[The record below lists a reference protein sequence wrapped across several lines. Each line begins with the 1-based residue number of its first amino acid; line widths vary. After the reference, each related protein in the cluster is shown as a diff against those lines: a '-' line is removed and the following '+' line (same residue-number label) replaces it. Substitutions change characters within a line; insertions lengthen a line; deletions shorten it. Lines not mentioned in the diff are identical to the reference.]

1 MKIEIMYPELC
12 CLYGDKGNTKFL
24 QQCLPEAEFV
34 YTQLNEKP
42 HFLTE
47 EVDLCCMYS
56 MSEQSQELILNRLMP
71 HKNDIIQAMT
81 SGRTLFL
88 LTGNALELLGD
99 YIQRED
105 GSMVTALGLF
115 IHSYTVR
122 QAPNRFNTLIQAE
135 FEGMQ
140 LLGYTSRFA
149 HTYGI
154 SENLALAKVSIGT
167 GCAPGS
173 KLEGIRF
180 GRVIATYLLGPLLVA
195 NPDFSKWLLKQ
206 LGVEAPVL
214 PFEEDLYKAYEV
226 KKQEFTRPDLE
237 LD

>member
-24 QQCLPEAEFV
+24 QQCLPDAEFV
-34 YTQLNEKP
+34 YTGLNEKP

-47 EVDLCCMYS
+47 DIDLCCMYS
-56 MSEQSQELILNRLMP
+56 MSEQSQELILSRLLP
-71 HKNDIIQAMT
+71 YREELAARFECGK
-81 SGRTLFL
+81 TLFL
-88 LTGNALELLGD
+88 LTGNALELLGK

-105 GSMVTALGLF
+105 GSKADALGIF
-115 IHSYTVR
+115 DTYTVR
-122 QAPNRFNTLIQAE
+122 QAPKRFNTLIQAE

-149 HTYGI
+149 HTYGVT
-154 SENLALAKVSIGT
+154 EDLAMAKVSIGT
-167 GCAPGS
+167 GCEPEG
-173 KLEGIRF
+173 KLEGIRS
-180 GRVIATYLLGPLLVA
+180 GRIIATYSLGPLLVA
-195 NPDFSKWLLKQ
+195 NPDFSKWLLAQ
-206 LGVEAPVL
+206 LGVSEPRL
-214 PFEEDLYKAYEV
+214 PFEADLYKAYEV

>member
-47 EVDLCCMYS
+47 EIDLCCMYS

-88 LTGNALELLGD
+88 LTGNALELLGK

-105 GSMVTALGLF
+105 GSKVEALG
-115 IHSYTVR
+115 ICDTYTVR

-135 FEGMQ
+135 FESMQ

-149 HTYGI
+149 HTHGVT
-154 SENLALAKVSIGT
+154 EELAMAKVTIGT
-167 GCAPGS
+167 GCEKDS
-173 KLEGIRF
+173 KLEGIRT

-206 LGVEAPVL
+206 LGVETPVL
-214 PFEEDLYKAYEV
+214 PFEEDLYKAYAV
-226 KKQEFTRPDLE
+226 KANAFTRPDLE

>member
-47 EVDLCCMYS
+47 EIDLCCMYS
-56 MSEQSQELILNRLMP
+56 MSEQSQELILNRLLP
-71 HKNDIIQAMT
+71 HQAAIAQAME
-81 SGRTLFL
+81 SGKTLFL
-88 LTGNALELLGD
+88 LTGNALELLGN

-105 GSMVTALGLF
+105 GSKVEALGLCNTY
-115 IHSYTVR
+115 SVR
-122 QAPNRFNTLIQAE
+122 QAPNRFNTLIQAD
-135 FEGMQ
+135 FEDMT
-140 LLGYTSRFA
+140 LLGYTSRFS
-149 HTYGI
+149 HTYGVT
-154 SENLALAKVSIGT
+154 EALAMAKVTIGT
-167 GCAPGS
+167 GCEPNG
-173 KLEGIRF
+173 KLEGIRT
-180 GRVIATYLLGPLLVA
+180 GRIIATYLLGPLLVA

-206 LGVEAPVL
+206 LGVAEPKL
-214 PFEEDLYKAYEV
+214 PFEADLYKAYEV
-226 KKQEFTRPDLE
+226 KAKVFTRPDLE

>member
-1 MKIEIMYPELC
+1 MKIEILYPELC

-47 EVDLCCMYS
+47 DIDLCCMYS
-56 MSEQSQELILNRLMP
+56 MSEQSQERILSRLMP
-71 HKNDIIQAMT
+71 YKEELKAAFAG
-81 SGRTLFL
+81 SKTLFL
-88 LTGNALELLGD
+88 FTGNALELLGS

-105 GSMVTALGLF
+105 GSKVEALDMF
-115 IHSYTVR
+115 DTYAVR
-122 QAPNRFNTLIQAE
+122 QAPNRFNTLIRAD
-135 FEGMQ
+135 FEGMT
-140 LLGYTSRFA
+140 LLGYTSRFS

-154 SENLALAKVSIGT
+154 TAELAMAKVSIGT
-167 GCAPGS
+167 GCEPGS
-173 KLEGIRF
+173 KLEGIRS
-180 GRVIATYLLGPLLVA
+180 GRIIATYMLGPVLVA
-195 NPDFSKWLLKQ
+195 NPDFAKWLLTA
-206 LGVEAPVL
+206 LGIEEPKL
-214 PFEEDLYKAYEV
+214 PFEADLYKAYEV

>member
-24 QQCLPEAEFV
+24 QQCLPQAEFV

-47 EVDLCCMYS
+47 EINLCCMYS
-56 MSEQSQELILNRLMP
+56 MSEQSQELILSRLMP
-71 HKNDIIQAMT
+71 HKEAIIQAMT

-88 LTGNALELLGD
+88 LTGNALELLGN

-105 GSMVTALGLF
+105 GSKVEALGLCNTY
-115 IHSYTVR
+115 SVR
-122 QAPNRFNTLIQAE
+122 QAPNRFNTLIQAA
-135 FEGMQ
+135 FEDMT

-149 HTYGI
+149 HTHGVT
-154 SENLALAKVSIGT
+154 EELAMAKVSIGT
-167 GCAPGS
+167 GCEKGS
-173 KLEGIRF
+173 KLEGIRT

-214 PFEEDLYKAYEV
+214 PFEEDLYKAYAV
-226 KKQEFTRPDLE
+226 KAKVFTRPDLE

>member
-47 EVDLCCMYS
+47 EIDLCCMYS
-56 MSEQSQELILNRLMP
+56 MSEQSQELILNRLLP
-71 HKNDIIQAMT
+71 HRDAIAQAME
-81 SGRTLFL
+81 SGKTLFL
-88 LTGNALELLGD
+88 LTGNALELLGK

-105 GSMVTALGLF
+105 GSKVEALG
-115 IHSYTVR
+115 ICDTYSVR

-135 FEGMQ
+135 FEGMT

-149 HTYGI
+149 HTHGVT
-154 SENLALAKVSIGT
+154 EDLAMAKVSIGT
-167 GCAPGS
+167 GCQKDS
-173 KLEGIRF
+173 KLEGIRT

-195 NPDFSKWLLKQ
+195 NPDFSKWLLQQ
-206 LGVEAPVL
+206 LGVAAPKL
-214 PFEEDLYKAYEV
+214 PFEEDLYKAYAV
-226 KKQEFTRPDLE
+226 KKQVFTRPDLE

>member
-47 EVDLCCMYS
+47 EIDLCCMYS
-56 MSEQSQELILNRLMP
+56 MSEQSQELILNRLLP
-71 HKNDIIQAMT
+71 HQAAIAQAME
-81 SGRTLFL
+81 SGKTLFL
-88 LTGNALELLGD
+88 LTGNALELLGK

-105 GSMVTALGLF
+105 GSKVEALG
-115 IHSYTVR
+115 ICDTYSVR

-135 FEGMQ
+135 FEGMT

-149 HTYGI
+149 HTHGVT
-154 SENLALAKVSIGT
+154 EALAMAKVTIGT
-167 GCAPGS
+167 GCETGS
-173 KLEGIRF
+173 KLEGIRT
-180 GRVIATYLLGPLLVA
+180 GRIVATYLLGPLLVA
-195 NPDFSKWLLKQ
+195 NPYFSKWLLAP
-206 LGVEAPVL
+206 LGGSDAKL
-214 PFEEDLYKAYEV
+214 PFEADLYKAYEV
-226 KKQEFTRPDLE
+226 KKQVFTRPDLE